1 MARLEVELR
10 AHVRRVRACG
20 ACAEMQRPVI
30 TGDPIASPVML
41 IGQAPG
47 RYEGELGRPFAWT
60 AGRTMF
66 GWFGRIGLDEE
77 AFRARVYMVAVCR
90 CFPGANPKGGDRLPS
105 RAEIANCAPWLKA
118 EMRLLR
124 PALVLP
130 IGKLAISRLMPV
142 QKLTE
147 VIGKQQR
154 LQIDGLSTDVI
165 PLPHPS
171 GASPWHRIEPGKT
184 LLASALRR
192 IHKHPAWRT
201 ACGE

>member
-1 MARLEVELR
+1 MATLKVKLR
-10 AHVRRVRACG
+10 AHVRKVRACA
-20 ACAEMQRPVI
+20 ACGEMQRPVI
-30 TGDPIASPVML
+30 TGDPVVSPVML

-66 GWFGRIGLDEE
+66 GWFGRIGLDED

-90 CFPGANPKGGDRLPS
+90 CFPGANPKGGDRVPS
-105 RAEIANCAPWLKA
+105 RVEVANCAPWLA
-118 EMRLLR
+118 TEIRLLR

-147 VIGKQQR
+147 VIGRQHR
-154 LQIDGLSTDVI
+154 LEIDGMTTDVI

-184 LLASALRR
+184 LLAGALRR
-192 IHKHPAWRT
+192 IRRHPAWRT